1 MDGSGSNVIINN
13 SKFSEVFD
21 KAVSAGERSTFSI
34 SNSTFIANE
43 IAVVSKDAS
52 NVNITSSI
60 IKNNKIDFSSFIKK
74 QYFGPSQTTFVNTKI
89 DNYLIE
95 KNSKIIGKDSI
106 FFTSNVESKLYG
118 NLYGRASE

>member
-1 MDGSGSNVIINN
+1 M
-13 SKFSEVFD
+13 
-21 KAVSAGERSTFSI
+21 
-34 SNSTFIANE
+34 
-43 IAVVSKDAS
+43 
-52 NVNITSSI
+52 
-60 IKNNKIDFSSFIKK
+60 
-74 QYFGPSQTTFVNTKI
+74 NTKI

>member
-1 MDGSGSNVIINN
+1 MSRSIYVIIKN
-13 SKFSEVFD
+13 SEFSKVFD
-21 KAVSAGERSTFSI
+21 KAISAGERSTFLINDS
-34 SNSTFIANE
+34 SFIANE

-74 QYFGPSQTTFVNTKI
+74 QYFGPSQTTFEDTKI
-89 DNYLIE
+89 DSYLIE
-95 KNSKIIGKDSI
+95 KNSRIIGKDSI

-118 NLYGRASE
+118 NIYGRASE